1 MISVIIQ
8 ETSSLSQ
15 RTAKFPKLES
25 SHYKINCGKK
35 SHLKRTHQTQF
46 IINESFVGCFLTQIY
61 PNLSE
66 DLQFCLMADILY
78 MVVLITDLEWYS
90 IQVSR
95 SLPGYLK
102 SGYKEFVTTVFVLR
116 LTLDSLHL
124 PSASVFRDGFRAM
137 SQNFVFGSFYWITNE
152 NWLVGGTVTAL
163 CVPPK
168 PSRVDSTHKY
178 CWWKVNQGIHSS
190 LVFFETVS
198 MYLRQLSYSQSSCV
212 YLQVL
217 ESQACK
223 PHTASLL

>member
-1 MISVIIQ
+1 M
-8 ETSSLSQ
+8 
-15 RTAKFPKLES
+15 
-25 SHYKINCGKK
+25 
-35 SHLKRTHQTQF
+35 KRTHQTQF

-66 DLQFCLMADILY
+66 DLQFLFDGRYFIY
-78 MVVLITDLEWYS
+78 MGVLITDLEWYN

-102 SGYKEFVTTVFVLR
+102 SGYKEFVTKVFVLR

-124 PSASVFRDGFRAM
+124 PSASVFRDRFRAM

-163 CVPPK
+163 CVPLK
-168 PSRVDSTHKY
+168 PSRVDSMHNY

-190 LVFFETVS
+190 LVFF
-198 MYLRQLSYSQSSCV
+198 
-212 YLQVL
+212 
-217 ESQACK
+217 
-223 PHTASLL
+223 